1 MEAVTGSINGVEGG
15 KGDSWQ
21 GREDAEVEGTGGQ
34 GQADASVWQR
44 AGLGGRVG
52 VVHPALL
59 GQLEVRLR
67 LSPSPRGSPSL
78 SHRGGDWAPSR
89 H

>member
-34 GQADASVWQR
+34 GQVTKGCDSSLENVICCQ
-44 AGLGGRVG
+44 VQS
-52 VVHPALL
+52 
-59 GQLEVRLR
+59 GQ
-67 LSPSPRGSPSL
+67 
-78 SHRGGDWAPSR
+78 
-89 H
+89 